1 MVVRDLIPL
10 GRRATFSPSR
20 RRLPTIR
27 RRPKIRLPAGPEHR
41 QEITVLKKA
50 GIIVAAVATGVL
62 AVSSVAFADTSTGNL
77 KNDCAFGNAGGS
89 PAAIADQ
96 GSSLFGGVLGAV
108 TSIAA
113 DATTQTNTANCN
125 NLNIT

>member
-1 MVVRDLIPL
+1 
-10 GRRATFSPSR
+10 
-20 RRLPTIR
+20 
-27 RRPKIRLPAGPEHR
+27 
-41 QEITVLKKA
+41 VLKKA

-125 NLNIT
+125 NLNITDVIDQDSNNKTKETTKTMIEDSFNQDN